1 LRSATGGAT
10 PGDWATLRGQLDA
23 TALASVAAALGWAA
37 PPDGESLRRDE
48 RGVVLMSQLV
58 RFLQCPLQGSARA
71 LLPIG
76 DDDSEEI
83 AESAYREH
91 EDFEVERPRATPLLR
106 RAFLDALALDPAG
119 GDGALDAAYAR
130 VLDAATLDGTF
141 PSGIFGAATR
151 RTHRAL
157 LARWRDGLSL
167 RGLLVAAPA
176 PLYFGHVPED
186 ARGATILPPLALEL
200 DLPTRGRAALHGAT
214 APVASVDGVS
224 TTILTS
230 LSRTRG
236 GNYGRDVLGPWID
249 HLVLSATGR
258 AGADARLLLILR
270 PDPDENE
277 AIPLAPVAPERAASE
292 LLLLARQM
300 LSRVHDYFLPC
311 EAVLG
316 WRKKVPPP
324 DLGDYIHVL
333 RLDGWTK
340 FSSEWGPIPNARDYP
355 LAPEGEARRMV
366 DQRFGLLFASC
377 EELNP
382 RPPKAR

>member
-1 LRSATGGAT
+1 M
-10 PGDWATLRGQLDA
+10 
-23 TALASVAAALGWAA
+23 
-37 PPDGESLRRDE
+37 
-48 RGVVLMSQLV
+48 MSQLV

-76 DDDSEEI
+76 DDDAEEV
-83 AESAYREH
+83 AEAAHREH
-91 EDFEVERPRATPLLR
+91 EDFEVERPQAAPLLR
-106 RAFLDALALDPAG
+106 RAFLDALALDPTG
-119 GDGALDAAYAR
+119 GDAALDAAYAR
-130 VLDAATLDGTF
+130 ASDMATLVGSF
-141 PSGIFGAATR
+141 PAGVFGGATR
-151 RTHRAL
+151 RAHRGL
-157 LARWRDGLSL
+157 LARWRDGLAA
-167 RGLLVAAPA
+167 RGVLAAAPA
-176 PLYFGHVPED
+176 ALTFGHTPVGL
-186 ARGATILPPLALEL
+186 ARATILPPLALEL
-200 DLPTRGRAALHGAT
+200 DLPARGRVTLHGAT
-214 APVASVDGVS
+214 APVASIDGVS

-236 GNYGRDVLGPWID
+236 GNNGRDVLGPWID

-258 AGADARLLLILR
+258 AGTAARLILILR

-277 AIPLAPVAPERAASE
+277 AITLAPVAPERAAAE
-292 LLLLARQM
+292 LQLLARQM

-324 DLGDYIHVL
+324 DLGDYIHIL

-340 FSSEWGPIPNARDYP
+340 FTSEWGPIPNARDYP
-355 LAPEGEARRMV
+355 LAPENEARQMV